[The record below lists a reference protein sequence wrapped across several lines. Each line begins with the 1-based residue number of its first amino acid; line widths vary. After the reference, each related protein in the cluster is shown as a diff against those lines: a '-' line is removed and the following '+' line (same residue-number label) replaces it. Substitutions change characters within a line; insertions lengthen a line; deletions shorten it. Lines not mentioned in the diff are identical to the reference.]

1 MAFKIIGLA
10 YSDSD
15 NLSYIENQL
24 IAIKNFFPA
33 LETELSDE
41 TNELIQ
47 RHIHPLYRGRMP
59 MYIILKNEA
68 FMTYRLGK
76 WSNEEV
82 IQWLQSIPALNA

>member
-1 MAFKIIGLA
+1 MGYKIIGLA

-33 LETELSDE
+33 LQTELSNE

-59 MYIILKNEA
+59 MYMILENG
-68 FMTYRLGK
+68 FYMTHRHGK
-76 WSNEEV
+76 WSIEEV

>member
-1 MAFKIIGLA
+1 MA

-33 LETELSDE
+33 LETQVSNE

-47 RHIHPLYRGRMP
+47 RHIHPQYRGRLP
-59 MYIILKNEA
+59 MYMILKNNA
-68 FMTYRLGK
+68 YMTHRHGK

-82 IQWLQSIPALNA
+82 IQWLQTIPALNA

>member
-1 MAFKIIGLA
+1 MAHKIIGMA

-33 LETELSDE
+33 LETQVSNE

-47 RHIHPLYRGRMP
+47 RHIHPQYRGRLP
-59 MYIILKNEA
+59 MYMILKDNA
-68 FMTYRLGK
+68 YMTHRHGK
-76 WSNEEV
+76 WTNEEV
-82 IQWLQSIPALNA
+82 IQWLQTIPSLNV

>member
-1 MAFKIIGLA
+1 MAYKIIGLA
-10 YSDSD
+10 YSESD

-24 IAIKNFFPA
+24 IAIKNFFPT

-47 RHIHPLYRGRMP
+47 RHIHPQYRGRMP
-59 MYIILKNEA
+59 MYMILENE
-68 FMTYRLGK
+68 FYMTHRHGK
-76 WSNEEV
+76 WSIEEV

>member
-1 MAFKIIGLA
+1 MAHKIIGMA

-15 NLSYIENQL
+15 ILSYIENQL

-33 LETELSDE
+33 LETELSNE

-47 RHIHPLYRGRMP
+47 RHIHPQYRGRLP
-59 MYIILKNEA
+59 MYMILKNNA
-68 FMTYRLGK
+68 YMTHRHGK

-82 IQWLQSIPALNA
+82 IHWLQSIPALNA

>member
-33 LETELSDE
+33 LETELSNE

-47 RHIHPLYRGRMP
+47 RHIHPQSRGRMP
-59 MYIILKNEA
+59 MYMILKDGA
-68 FMTYRLGK
+68 YMTHRHGK
-76 WSNEEV
+76 WTNEEV
-82 IQWLQSIPALNA
+82 IHWLQSIPSLNV

>member
-1 MAFKIIGLA
+1 MAYKIIGLA

-33 LETELSDE
+33 LETELSNE

-47 RHIHPLYRGRMP
+47 RHIHSQYRGRLP
-59 MYIILKNEA
+59 MYMILKDNA
-68 FMTYRLGK
+68 YMTHRHGK
-76 WSNEEV
+76 WTNEEV
-82 IQWLQSIPALNA
+82 IQWLQTIPSLNV

>member
-1 MAFKIIGLA
+1 MAHKIIGMA

-33 LETELSDE
+33 METELS
-41 TNELIQ
+41 NENNSLIH
-47 RHIHPLYRGRMP
+47 RHINPRYRDRLPLYM
-59 MYIILKNEA
+59 ILKDNA
-68 FMTYRLGK
+68 YMTHRHGK
-76 WSNEEV
+76 FSNEEV

>member
-1 MAFKIIGLA
+1 MAHKIIGMA

-33 LETELSDE
+33 LETELSNE

-47 RHIHPLYRGRMP
+47 RHIHPQYRGRLP
-59 MYIILKNEA
+59 MYMILKDG
-68 FMTYRLGK
+68 FYMTHRHGK

-82 IQWLQSIPALNA
+82 IQWLQSIPSLNA

>member
-1 MAFKIIGLA
+1 MAYKIIGLA

-24 IAIKNFFPA
+24 IAIKNFFPT

-47 RHIHPLYRGRMP
+47 RHIHPQYRGRMP
-59 MYIILKNEA
+59 MYMILENE
-68 FMTYRLGK
+68 FYMTHRHGK
-76 WSNEEV
+76 WSIEEV
-82 IQWLQSIPALNA
+82 IQCLQSIPALNA

>member
-1 MAFKIIGLA
+1 MAYKIIGLA

-33 LETELSDE
+33 METELS
-41 TNELIQ
+41 NENNSLIQ
-47 RHIHPLYRGRMP
+47 RHINPRYRDRLPLYM
-59 MYIILKNEA
+59 ILKDNA
-68 FMTYRLGK
+68 YMTHRHGK
-76 WSNEEV
+76 FSNEEV

>member
-1 MAFKIIGLA
+1 MAYKIIGLA

-24 IAIKNFFPA
+24 IAIKNFYPA

-47 RHIHPLYRGRMP
+47 RHIHRQYRGRMP
-59 MYIILKNEA
+59 MYMILENLA
-68 FMTYRLGK
+68 
-76 WSNEEV
+76 
-82 IQWLQSIPALNA
+82 

>member
-1 MAFKIIGLA
+1 MAYKIIGLA

-33 LETELSDE
+33 LETELSNE

-47 RHIHPLYRGRMP
+47 RHIHPQYRGRMP
-59 MYIILKNEA
+59 MYMILENE
-68 FMTYRLGK
+68 FYMTHRHGK
-76 WSNEEV
+76 WSIEEV
-82 IQWLQSIPALNA
+82 I

>member
-1 MAFKIIGLA
+1 MAYKIIGLA

-47 RHIHPLYRGRMP
+47 RHIHPQYRGRMP
-59 MYIILKNEA
+59 MYMILENE
-68 FMTYRLGK
+68 FYMPLRHGK
-76 WSNEEV
+76 WSIEEV
-82 IQWLQSIPALNA
+82 IQWLQSIPDLNA

>member
-1 MAFKIIGLA
+1 MAYKIIGLA

-47 RHIHPLYRGRMP
+47 RNIHPQYSGRMP
-59 MYIILKNEA
+59 MYIILKNGFYMA
-68 FMTYRLGK
+68 HRHGK

>member
-1 MAFKIIGLA
+1 MAHKIIGMA

-24 IAIKNFFPA
+24 IAMKNFFPA
-33 LETELSDE
+33 LETELSNE

-47 RHIHPLYRGRMP
+47 RHIHPLYRGRLP
-59 MYIILKNEA
+59 MYMILKNGA
-68 FMTYRLGK
+68 YMTHRHGK

>member
-1 MAFKIIGLA
+1 MAHKIIGMA

-33 LETELSDE
+33 LETESSNE

-47 RHIHPLYRGRMP
+47 RHIHPLYRNRMP
-59 MYIILKNEA
+59 MYMILENG
-68 FMTYRLGK
+68 FYLTHRHGK

-82 IQWLQSIPALNA
+82 IHWLQALPALNA

>member
-1 MAFKIIGLA
+1 MAYKIIGLA

-47 RHIHPLYRGRMP
+47 RNIHPLYSGRMP
-59 MYIILKNEA
+59 MYIILKNGA

-82 IQWLQSIPALNA
+82 IQWLQTIPALNA

>member
-1 MAFKIIGLA
+1 MAYKIIGLA

-33 LETELSDE
+33 LETELSNE

-47 RHIHPLYRGRMP
+47 RHIHPQYRGRLP
-59 MYIILKNEA
+59 MYMILKDNA
-68 FMTYRLGK
+68 YMTHRHGK
-76 WSNEEV
+76 WTNEEV
-82 IQWLQSIPALNA
+82 IQWLQTIPSLNV

>member
-1 MAFKIIGLA
+1 MAYKIIGLA
-10 YSDSD
+10 YSESD

-24 IAIKNFFPA
+24 IAIKNFYPA

-47 RHIHPLYRGRMP
+47 RHIHPQYRGRMP
-59 MYIILKNEA
+59 MYMILENG
-68 FMTYRLGK
+68 FYMTHRHGK
-76 WSNEEV
+76 WASEEV

>member
-1 MAFKIIGLA
+1 MAHKIIGMA

-33 LETELSDE
+33 METELS
-41 TNELIQ
+41 NENNSLIQ
-47 RHIHPLYRGRMP
+47 RHINPRYSDRLPLYM
-59 MYIILKNEA
+59 ILKDNA
-68 FMTYRLGK
+68 YMTHRHGK
-76 WSNEEV
+76 FSNEEV

>member
-1 MAFKIIGLA
+1 MAHKIIGMA

-33 LETELSDE
+33 LETELSNE

-47 RHIHPLYRGRMP
+47 RHIHPQYRDRLPLYM
-59 MYIILKNEA
+59 ILKDG
-68 FMTYRLGK
+68 FYMTHRHGK
-76 WSNEEV
+76 WSIEEV

>member
-1 MAFKIIGLA
+1 MAHKIIGMA

-33 LETELSDE
+33 LETELSNE
-41 TNELIQ
+41 TNELIE
-47 RHIHPLYRGRMP
+47 RHIHPLYRRRLPLYM
-59 MYIILKNEA
+59 ILKNSA
-68 FMTYRLGK
+68 YMTHRHGK

>member
-33 LETELSDE
+33 LETELSNE

-47 RHIHPLYRGRMP
+47 RHIHPLYRNRMP
-59 MYIILKNEA
+59 MYMILENG
-68 FMTYRLGK
+68 FYLTHRHGK

-82 IQWLQSIPALNA
+82 IHWLQTLPALNA

>member
-1 MAFKIIGLA
+1 MAYKIIGLA
-10 YSDSD
+10 YSASD

-47 RHIHPLYRGRMP
+47 RHIHPQYRGRMP
-59 MYIILKNEA
+59 MYMILENE
-68 FMTYRLGK
+68 FYMTHRHGK
-76 WSNEEV
+76 WSIEEV

>member
-1 MAFKIIGLA
+1 MAHKIIGMA

-33 LETELSDE
+33 LETELSNE

-47 RHIHPLYRGRMP
+47 RHIHPQYRGRLP
-59 MYIILKNEA
+59 MDMILKNNA
-68 FMTYRLGK
+68 YMTHRHGK

-82 IQWLQSIPALNA
+82 IQWLQTIPSLNV

>member
-1 MAFKIIGLA
+1 MAYKIIGLA

-24 IAIKNFFPA
+24 IAIKNFFPV
-33 LETELSDE
+33 LETELSNE

-47 RHIHPLYRGRMP
+47 RHIHPQYRGRMP
-59 MYIILKNEA
+59 MYIILKNGFYMA
-68 FMTYRLGK
+68 HRHGK

>member
-1 MAFKIIGLA
+1 MAHKIIVMA

-33 LETELSDE
+33 METELS
-41 TNELIQ
+41 NENNSLIQ
-47 RHIHPLYRGRMP
+47 RHINPRYRDRLPLYM
-59 MYIILKNEA
+59 ILKDNA
-68 FMTYRLGK
+68 YMTHRHGK
-76 WSNEEV
+76 FSNEEV

>member
-1 MAFKIIGLA
+1 MAHKIIGMA

-33 LETELSDE
+33 METELS
-41 TNELIQ
+41 NENNSLIQ
-47 RHIHPLYRGRMP
+47 RHINPRYGDRLPLYM
-59 MYIILKNEA
+59 ILKDNA
-68 FMTYRLGK
+68 YMTHRHGK
-76 WSNEEV
+76 FSNEEV

>member
-1 MAFKIIGLA
+1 MAHKIIGMA

-33 LETELSDE
+33 METELS
-41 TNELIQ
+41 NENNSLIQ
-47 RHIHPLYRGRMP
+47 RHINPRYRDRLPLYMR
-59 MYIILKNEA
+59 LKDNA
-68 FMTYRLGK
+68 YMTHRHGK
-76 WSNEEV
+76 FSNEEV